1 LFTNKKIK
9 ELFGYILIAAFNY
22 PILFG
27 LMFMFKNYFLL
38 KDQLCF
44 FFSYL
49 IAYLIAYILQT
60 KLFKS
65 GHKNRIAVKYL
76 LQIVIFFSI
85 GNLLFF
91 IFNGKMDINY
101 LWSTLAVICL
111 LFPLRF
117 LFSKFVVF
125 K

>member
-1 LFTNKKIK
+1 MFEIK
-9 ELFGYILIAAFNY
+9 HKEIIGYVLIAAFNY
-22 PILFG
+22 PILFS
-27 LMFMFKNYFLL
+27 LMFIFKNYFLFD
-38 KDQLCF
+38 DQLCF
-44 FFSYL
+44 FLSYL

-65 GHKNRIAVKYL
+65 GHKNTIAIKYL
-76 LQIVIFFSI
+76 LQIVIFFSV

-91 IFNGKMDINY
+91 LFNGKMDINY
-101 LWSTLAVICL
+101 LSATLIVICL
-111 LFPLRF
+111 LFPLRY